1 MLPERVETQGFALP
15 YRGDDTNLNRWQ
27 RMLMLFVGIG
37 GLWFIPTFHNITK
50 LSPFLGALCV
60 LSLLWVVN
68 EIFNRNL
75 MDVDKMINRRVP
87 RVLQYG
93 VIQMVLFVLGM
104 MLAMGV
110 AVESG
115 LMTNLTFWCDR
126 DIHNVWI
133 LAGLSGL
140 CSSVL
145 DTFATAISFISLH
158 GIVDMGHLTMS
169 LDADYLQNF
178 TRNGMYWKILAY
190 SSAMGGNFLLLGSL
204 SGLALMKMERIHVG
218 WYFKNAGLM
227 SVVAW
232 VLGLIVM
239 WAMTAQA

>member
-1 MLPERVETQGFALP
+1 
-15 YRGDDTNLNRWQ
+15 
-27 RMLMLFVGIG
+27 MLMLFVGIG

-68 EIFNRNL
+68 EIFNRKL

-115 LMTNLTFWCDR
+115 LMTNLTSWCDR

-227 SVVAW
+227 SIVAW

-239 WAMTAQA
+239 WAMTAQS